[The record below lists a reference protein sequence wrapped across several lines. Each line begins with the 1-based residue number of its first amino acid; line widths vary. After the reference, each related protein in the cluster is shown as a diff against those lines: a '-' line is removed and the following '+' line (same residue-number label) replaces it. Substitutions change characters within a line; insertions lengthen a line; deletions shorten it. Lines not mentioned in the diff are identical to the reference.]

1 VTHVTRNGSAIDGSV
16 PRRRASVL
24 LADDHPIMAQGL
36 RLVLEPEFEIVGIVG
51 DGQALVAAAKDLRP
65 DVIVAD
71 VSMPILSGIQAARL
85 IRDVDQHVA
94 IVFLS
99 MHPDATYASE
109 ALRVGAA
116 AYVLKSSPGTEIA
129 AAVRKA
135 VDGRVDGASSQDRW
149 LVDARLEARSPGE
162 IVPTIPPR
170 QRQVL
175 QMVAAGRST
184 KQIAES
190 LSISPRT
197 VEFHRYRVMQ
207 SLGLHT
213 IAELV
218 QYAIRHRL
226 ILL

>member
-1 VTHVTRNGSAIDGSV
+1 
-16 PRRRASVL
+16 VL
-24 LADDHPIMAQGL
+24 LADDHPVMAEGL
-36 RLVLEPEFEIVGIVG
+36 RRVLEPEFEIVGMVG
-51 DGQALVAAAKDLRP
+51 DGEALVAAARDLRP

-85 IRDVDQHVA
+85 IRDVDQHVV

-99 MHPDATYASE
+99 MHPDAAYASE

-116 AYVLKSSPGTEIA
+116 AYILKTSPGTEIA
-129 AAVRKA
+129 AAVHKA
-135 VDGRVDGASSQDRW
+135 IDGRGDAASSLGRR
-149 LVDARLEARSPGE
+149 LLDARLDDRSPGE
-162 IVPTIPPR
+162 ILPAISPR

-175 QMVAAGRST
+175 QMVAVGRST
-184 KQIAES
+184 KQIAAM
-190 LSISPRT
+190 LGISSRT

-218 QYAIRHRL
+218 QYALKHRL
-226 ILL
+226 IGL